1 MQQRFE
7 CRVKQSDS
15 PQSQMPVP
23 PHTQGRTHMAVHN
36 KGMPLPAPDPAPRSC
51 DRRRWKSLARGCPA
65 GAGARLREHA
75 AAADAGT
82 ACKAPGLPADHAPV
96 HAASFDEAD
105 NLKPFSLYVSS
116 RHTMQQV
123 ALPPDIL
130 RSVFA
135 C

>member
-1 MQQRFE
+1 M
-7 CRVKQSDS
+7 
-15 PQSQMPVP
+15 
-23 PHTQGRTHMAVHN
+23 
-36 KGMPLPAPDPAPRSC
+36 
-51 DRRRWKSLARGCPA
+51 
-65 GAGARLREHA
+65 HA

-96 HAASFDEAD
+96 HAASFGEAD

-123 ALPPDIL
+123 ALSPHIL

-135 C
+135 CLNN